1 MCQKKGNRD
10 FVDFSLEE
18 QAIRLAQN
26 LSRDMMFKGHIL
38 ILKLSAFAF
47 LLGTLTSCANIGPR
61 SINASRTAYAEA
73 IDQTENEQLLLMV
86 VKGRYGETASLLAV
100 NAVASNIKFRSEGGI
115 DTGFGPQSIRGDNK
129 VFGRL
134 AYEENPTITYSPV
147 QGRKYLRQLESPI
160 PLDLLL
166 LTIRNPTFGKP
177 TMLLLIS
184 RANDLL
190 NPDFLAK
197 DSHEDGKKFIRFVDI
212 FTELQDVDVLTLVKS
227 PLEELTANILIS
239 DYAAKYGEEV
249 KELMTLLDLPAP
261 EDPDQTIII
270 PIYFGLNFDQPMGLG
285 ITTRTT
291 LELIEILRATIDVP
305 EEHIKSGLALSYPPL
320 GPIGEGV
327 VIKVSQK
334 RPENSSL
341 AVFYRDYWFYIDE
354 TDQKTKAFFNALRTL
369 SSIVI
374 DDSIDARGVPLMTI
388 PVAQ

>member
-1 MCQKKGNRD
+1 MMLKAHNPILKASA
-10 FVDFSLEE
+10 FVFSLC
-18 QAIRLAQN
+18 I
-26 LSRDMMFKGHIL
+26 
-38 ILKLSAFAF
+38 
-47 LLGTLTSCANIGPR
+47 LTSCTNVGPR

-100 NAVASNIKFRSEGGI
+100 NAVASNIKFRSEAGI
-115 DTGFGPQSIRGDNK
+115 DTGFGPESIRGDNK
-129 VFGRL
+129 LFGRL

-166 LTIRNPTFGKP
+166 LTIRNPTFGKR

-190 NPDFLAK
+190 NPDFLSK
-197 DSHEDGKKFIRFVDI
+197 DSAGDGEKFIRFVEI
-212 FTELQDVDVLTLVKS
+212 FTDLQDVDVLTLVKN
-227 PLEELTANILIS
+227 PLEEFTANILIS
-239 DYAAKYGEEV
+239 DYAAKYAKEV
-249 KELMTLLDLPAP
+249 AEFMTLLDLSAP
-261 EDPDQTIII
+261 DDPDQTIII
-270 PIYFGLNFDQPMGLG
+270 PIHFGLNFDKPMGLG

-305 EEHIKSGLALSYPPL
+305 EDHIKSGLALAYPPL
-320 GPIGEGV
+320 GPIGDGI

-334 RPENSSL
+334 RPDNSSL
-341 AVFYRDYWFYIDE
+341 AVFYRNYWFYIDE
-354 TDQKTKAFFNALRTL
+354 TDQRTKAFFNALRTL